1 MTPVKNGRWTHFSF
15 PVFVEAQKGLRT
27 EGLQAKE
34 PRWEQLHAAAKQ
46 KQQRLAEKRLL
57 QELEEEEWKL
67 VVVVG
72 TLQVIFDCFLLKFS

>member
-1 MTPVKNGRWTHFSF
+1 MVAELTFLSCES
-15 PVFVEAQKGLRT
+15 EAQKGRDRT
-27 EGLQAKE
+27 EGQQARSE

-67 VVVVG
+67 VVG
-72 TLQVIFDCFLLKFS
+72 NTSGNYLTQILKFS

>member
-1 MTPVKNGRWTHFSF
+1 MVAFHFSF
-15 PVFVEAQKGLRT
+15 PVFVEAQKGRDRT
-27 EGLQAKE
+27 EGQQARLE

-67 VVVVG
+67 GVE
-72 TLQVIFDCFLLKFS
+72 TLQVIRLKF